1 MSVNNFSKVIL
12 YLTANPNSS
21 VDSISTNLD
30 LRKETIDRILSGLAK
45 DNLVIFVNER
55 YSLSDIF
62 CNLRLNQKSDVYFNF
77 KIKQDDKDKI
87 YFLFSKIKTY
97 LEDTVQVSPNK
108 TQMQKLVIQIN
119 NKLNLHLP
127 VAWYKYGQIVPIA
140 YDFEIDYNKMISDN
154 KFNIPEQEIYN
165 IINLNIIGQTK
176 QLRSAKELKLNMYNS
191 GTSEMYQL
199 YQLKDQML
207 EHCYKDDFNFVRNKF
222 NDLIKLKPYFK
233 DEYNIINDFS
243 DFIIYFA
250 KIYSKR
256 GDYKLKNLFI
266 ETFNVFWDYIAL
278 HNYMYDMKQYYI
290 ENEYNLE
297 DLKVNTLFELNKFKE
312 DFFELLDQF
321 YEDFN
326 ITEFMDNPEMKKL
339 MGNVMK
345 DK

>member
-1 MSVNNFSKVIL
+1 
-12 YLTANPNSS
+12 
-21 VDSISTNLD
+21 
-30 LRKETIDRILSGLAK
+30 
-45 DNLVIFVNER
+45 
-55 YSLSDIF
+55 
-62 CNLRLNQKSDVYFNF
+62 
-77 KIKQDDKDKI
+77 
-87 YFLFSKIKTY
+87 
-97 LEDTVQVSPNK
+97 
-108 TQMQKLVIQIN
+108 
-119 NKLNLHLP
+119 
-127 VAWYKYGQIVPIA
+127 
-140 YDFEIDYNKMISDN
+140 MISDN